1 MIRSRLICVAAFLAA
16 VSALSA
22 GPVRAQGAL
31 TTQGFGYPPGGFS
44 TRALGTGGGLAQFD
58 PQTAVNPASIA
69 TMAEPLLFLQY
80 EPEFRRF
87 TAGGT
92 TQRSTVSRFPLAIA
106 SLPVGGRGSIA
117 VSVSTLLDRSWAT
130 TTTRDQDVAGQV
142 AQLTENVKSIGA
154 INDVRLAGGWIPNR
168 VFQIGLGAHV
178 FVGRNR
184 LSFAQT
190 FPDSLRFTP
199 IQQVSNLS
207 YTGFGVSAGAIIRP
221 VSSLAIAISGRKG
234 GDLRARSGDTVV
246 ASASIPDKYG
256 VGISYDGIS
265 GATFAAQVSRD
276 LWSGMNG
283 LGSDE
288 AKAVDAWDGGAGIE
302 ATGPRILER
311 VVLIRLGGR
320 YRTLPFLAAGG
331 EVREASVAGGL
342 GAQFSRN
349 RAAFDITLQHAWRSA
364 DAAAGAASEVRERAF
379 TLSFGLRVRP

>member
-1 MIRSRLICVAAFLAA
+1 MIRARLVCVAAFVAA
-16 VSALSA
+16 FTALSA
-22 GPVRAQGAL
+22 EPARAQGAL
-31 TTQGFGYPPGGFS
+31 TTQGFGYPPGAFS
-44 TRALGTGGGLAQFD
+44 TRTLGTGGGLAQFD
-58 PQTAVNPASIA
+58 PQTPVNPASIA

-87 TAGGT
+87 TSGST

-130 TTTRDQDVAGQV
+130 TTTRDQDIAGQV
-142 AQLTENVKSIGA
+142 AQLTETVKSIGA
-154 INDVRLAGGWIPNR
+154 INDVRVAGGWIPNR
-168 VFQIGLGAHV
+168 VLQIGLGGHV
-178 FVGRNR
+178 FAGRNR

-199 IQQVSNLS
+199 VQQVSNLS
-207 YTGFGVSAGAIIRP
+207 YTGFAVSAGAIIRP
-221 VSSLAIAISGRKG
+221 VASLAIAISGRKG

-246 ASASIPDKYG
+246 ATASIPDKYG

-283 LGSDE
+283 LGSEE
-288 AKAVDAWDGGAGIE
+288 ARAVDAWDGGAGIE
-302 ATGPRILER
+302 ATGPRIFER

-349 RAAFDITLQHAWRSA
+349 RAAFDVTVQHAWRSA
-364 DAAAGAASEVRERAF
+364 DAATGVASEVRERAF
-379 TLSFGLRVRP
+379 ILSFGLRVRP

>member
-1 MIRSRLICVAAFLAA
+1 MIHARLACVATLVAAFTALTTG
-16 VSALSA
+16 SA
-22 GPVRAQGAL
+22 RAQGAL
-31 TTQGFGYPPGGFS
+31 TTQGFGYPPGEFS

-87 TAGGT
+87 TSGT
-92 TQRSTVSRFPLAIA
+92 TTERSTVSRFPLAIA

-130 TTTRDQDVAGQV
+130 TTTRDQDIAGQI
-142 AQLTENVKSIGA
+142 AQMTETVSSIGA

-168 VFQIGLGAHV
+168 VLQIGLGAHV
-178 FVGRNR
+178 FTGRNR
-184 LSFAQT
+184 LSFSQN

-199 IQQVSNLS
+199 VQQVSNLS

-221 VSSLAIAISGRKG
+221 SASLAIAISGRKG
-234 GDLRARSGDTVV
+234 GDLDARAGDTVV

-256 VGISYDGIS
+256 IGISYEGIS

-288 AKAVDAWDGGAGIE
+288 ARAVDAWDGGAGIE

-331 EVREASVAGGL
+331 EVRETSVAGGL

-349 RAAFDITLQHAWRSA
+349 RAAFDVTVQHAWRSA
-364 DAAAGAASEVRERAF
+364 DAATGAASTVRERAY